1 MTSYK
6 DAGAAAESLL
16 DQFKGTHLA
25 NGSKTWSQMFANAPA
40 LSDTLWASDPSYWQT
55 IRTAT
60 VDGGKAAL
68 LARGPTGM
76 RTWLYDGSA
85 FARPKP
91 HGNFPTLDSASYQAI
106 NNFMTFRVRELYTGP
121 SDATSH
127 TTATT
132 ASAIIH
138 ANQGCTD
145 EPQGGPPQYA
155 TCDPLPGTQN
165 PAYTNTVNQLIKEL
179 WYAGNVVDHFTT
191 LQTMQTQ
198 LFVATGTELPAID
211 KNLQIP
217 EASDESAAMNW
228 FSLFDGILFLAG
240 DVPEF
245 GPEITIAADAFSSLL
260 SGLPLFSSR
269 RWR

>member
-6 DAGAAAESLL
+6 DAGAAAERLL

-91 HGNFPTLDSASYQAI
+91 HGNFPMLDSASYQAI

-145 EPQGGPPQYA
+145 EPKA
-155 TCDPLPGTQN
+155 VRRSMRLVIRC
-165 PAYTNTVNQLIKEL
+165 
-179 WYAGNVVDHFTT
+179 
-191 LQTMQTQ
+191 
-198 LFVATGTELPAID
+198 
-211 KNLQIP
+211 P
-217 EASDESAAMNW
+217 ERKTPRTR
-228 FSLFDGILFLAG
+228 IQ
-240 DVPEF
+240 
-245 GPEITIAADAFSSLL
+245 
-260 SGLPLFSSR
+260 
-269 RWR
+269 